1 MCGTKT
7 LQQTQQNQQ
16 IQRQTQEQ
24 QQEQQQVQQQA
35 QNRQLVQ
42 QQREQERLEIQQQEQ
57 TGDVRYQRF
66 MNSLHPLP
74 QMPVAGDANVQA
86 NPTSDKARKRR
97 EKAMA
102 KQRSNEYKDKVKTL
116 QAQPRFV
123 TAEEMKGLEMF
134 QTREGREQWKKQVLP
149 HSTLT
154 RQETLEQILKNKD
167 YSNFEN
173 LDLPMRNLIAA
184 QALEEF
190 RQEYGITE
198 ESDVDVVCRQIME
211 KHKGVSGLLDPAVRL
226 GLSLAQNEPENAVPE
241 KLRAKYREL
250 DERLSTEVMVQ
261 TLIHKPDET
270 SLKDAVREKMLKEN
284 QTHGHIETLAEE
296 RSRQMIEANKAQQ
309 IQIAK
314 RLLLMQ
320 MSNFRVYGK
329 EVVVPGKKAAHW
341 WQRDKKPVT
350 KATEGEW
357 DKSVAV
363 ALSHCSRVALTL
375 PEGDGLTEKY
385 MWNSITTTR
394 GGNPAQD
401 NRRGSS
407 THNILRRRVSETA
420 HKTSKEEKVPFNLV
434 GQYGMNCAIGGLGNA
449 GISGKALLNDGSC
462 GHFYSMH
469 RMGDQNHYGT
479 MLFGLE
485 SDANGVTNQMGHTH
499 DWHATAEK
507 ASSLGGQRT
516 DEIGNKYSGRQCDLT
531 DCSSETIW
539 HAMMNLER
547 AMTTWQENGEDAK
560 LEELARNLAGVKL
573 SWEDLQEKV
582 LSKIEKAF

>member
-1 MCGTKT
+1 MCET
-7 LQQTQQNQQ
+7 QQMQRQVQQNQQ
-16 IQRQTQEQ
+16 M
-24 QQEQQQVQQQA
+24 QQQA
-35 QNRQLVQ
+35 QEQVRQNRNLQRNRQMQ
-42 QQREQERLEIQQQEQ
+42 QTRDVLDQLQ
-57 TGDVRYQRF
+57 TGGHRYQNF
-66 MNSLHPLP
+66 MNSLRPLP
-74 QMPVAGDANVQA
+74 SVPAAGDANAQA
-86 NPTSDKARKRR
+86 GHATNKAQKRR

-102 KQRSNEYKDKVKTL
+102 KQRADEYAGEVKKL
-116 QAQPRFV
+116 QEKPRF
-123 TAEEMKGLEMF
+123 TNAQELKGLAMF
-134 QTREGREQWKKQVLP
+134 QTREGREQWKNQVLP
-149 HSTLT
+149 HSTQT
-154 RQETLEQILKNKD
+154 RQETLEQILKFKD

-184 QALEEF
+184 QALKEF

-211 KHKGVSGLLDPAVRL
+211 KHKGVSGLLNPAVRL
-226 GLSLAQNEPENAVPE
+226 GLSLAQKEPEEAVSDRL
-241 KLRAKYREL
+241 KAKYREL

-261 TLIHKPDET
+261 TLIHKPDEN
-270 SLKDAVREKMLKEN
+270 SLKDAVREKMLNEN
-284 QTHGHIETLAEE
+284 QTHGHIETQVAEQT
-296 RSRQMIEANKAQQ
+296 RQMVEANKAQQ

-320 MSNFRVYGK
+320 MSHFRIYDK
-329 EVVVPGKKAAHW
+329 EIVEEGKKAAHW
-341 WQRDKKPVT
+341 WQRDEKPVT
-350 KATEGEW
+350 KETERAW
-357 DKSVAV
+357 DKPVAV

-375 PEGDGLTEKY
+375 PEGDGLMENY

-407 THNILRRRVSETA
+407 THNILRRRVSKAA
-420 HKTSKEEKVPFNLV
+420 HKTSKEEKVPFNLI

-449 GISGKALLNDGSC
+449 GISGKAILNDGSC

-531 DCSSETIW
+531 DCSSEQIW

-573 SWEDLQEKV
+573 SWGELQEKV